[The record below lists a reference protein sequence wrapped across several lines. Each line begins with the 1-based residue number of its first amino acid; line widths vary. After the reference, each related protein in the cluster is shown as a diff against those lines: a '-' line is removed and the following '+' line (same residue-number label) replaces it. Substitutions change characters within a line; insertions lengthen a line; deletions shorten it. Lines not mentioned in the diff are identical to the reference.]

1 MIFNISSHTAFT
13 HEDIGGYESLIEKY
27 FNATASIR
35 APITPNGTE
44 LCGKPPEDAMK
55 LLRSQSSDL
64 PWSGMTFGL
73 AISSIWYWCSDQVIV
88 QRALASKDMR

>member
-1 MIFNISSHTAFT
+1 M
-13 HEDIGGYESLIEKY
+13 
-27 FNATASIR
+27 
-35 APITPNGTE
+35 TPNGTE
-44 LCGKPPEDAMK
+44 LCGKPPDDAMK

-88 QRALASKDMR
+88 QRALASRDMR